1 MCENIYYIWDI
12 NIEYMKKIVVT
23 TALLAGVL
31 SYAGGFRVSL
41 QGVKQLAMAHTSAHA
56 DDASVT
62 FFNPA
67 GMSFIP
73 AKLSVAAGGFGAKS
87 SVTYQN
93 LTTLESFDT
102 DNPLGTPVY
111 AAVAYKV
118 LDNVSVGFNFSTP
131 FGSTIE
137 WPTDWA
143 GREIVQRLELKAYYF
158 QPMVSFKLAPWASVG
173 GSYIYAKGS
182 VNWDKAVTQL
192 GGSLNLND
200 DKASGSG
207 FGLGFYLRPSE
218 KLDLSIAYRSPIDME
233 AENGK
238 VTFDISSA
246 LYPNLGLDLAGTD
259 SFKATLPLVDEY
271 TIGATYK
278 VTPNWLIS
286 ADLNYSG
293 WSRYNK
299 LTLDFANA
307 PIGNQA
313 DKTVLVS
320 PKNFKN
326 THTLRI
332 GTQYQVNSMIAA
344 RAGYYYDESPYS
356 DENFQAETPSFDTNV
371 ITAGLGFNLTRGF
384 GLDVAGGIALPKSR
398 EVKNSYN
405 NFYGQAKAK
414 AYYFGLG
421 LSYNAF

>member
-1 MCENIYYIWDI
+1 
-12 NIEYMKKIVVT
+12 MKKIVLT

-31 SYAGGFRVSL
+31 AQAGGFRVSL

-56 DDASVT
+56 EDASVT

-73 AKLSVAAGGFGAKS
+73 AKLSIAAGGFGAKS

-93 LTTLESFDT
+93 LSTLESFDT
-102 DNPLGTPVY
+102 NNPLGTPLY
-111 AAVAYKV
+111 AAIAYRV

-137 WPTDWA
+137 WPSDWA
-143 GREIVQRLELKAYYF
+143 GREIVQRLELKAFYF
-158 QPMVSFKLAPWASVG
+158 QPMISFKLAPWASVG

-192 GGSLNLND
+192 GGSLNLTD

-207 FGLGFYLRPSE
+207 FGVGFYLRPTD
-218 KLDLSIAYRSPIDME
+218 KLDVSIAYRSPIDME
-233 AENGK
+233 AENG
-238 VTFDISSA
+238 VVSFDISPA
-246 LYPNLGLDLAGTD
+246 LYPNLGLDATGKD

-271 TIGATYK
+271 TVGVTYK
-278 VTPNWLIS
+278 LTPKWLIS
-286 ADLNYSG
+286 GDFNYSG
-293 WSRYNK
+293 WDRYNK

-307 PIGNQA
+307 PIGNQPNNP
-313 DKTVLVS
+313 TILVS

-326 THTLRI
+326 TQTWRV
-332 GTQYQVNSMIAA
+332 GTQYQINDMFAA
-344 RAGYYYDESPYS
+344 RAGYYYDESPYA
-356 DENFQAETPSFDTNV
+356 DKDFQAETPSFDSNV
-371 ITAGLGFNLTRGF
+371 VTAGLGINLMKGF
-384 GLDVAGGIALPKSR
+384 GVDIAGGIAFPKSR
-398 EVKNSYN
+398 LVQNDYN

-421 LSYNAF
+421 VSYNAF

>member
-1 MCENIYYIWDI
+1 
-12 NIEYMKKIVVT
+12 MKKIVLT

-31 SYAGGFRVSL
+31 AQAGGFRVSL

-56 DDASVT
+56 QDASVT

-73 AKLSVAAGGFGAKS
+73 AKLSIAAGGFGAKS

-93 LTTLESFDT
+93 LSTLESFDT
-102 DNPLGTPVY
+102 NNPLGTPLY
-111 AAVAYKV
+111 AAIAYRV
-118 LDNVSVGFNFSTP
+118 LDNISVGFNFSTP

-137 WPTDWA
+137 WPSDWA
-143 GREIVQRLELKAYYF
+143 GREIVQRLELKAFYF
-158 QPMVSFKLAPWASVG
+158 QPMISFKLAPWASVG

-192 GGSLNLND
+192 GGSLNLTD

-207 FGLGFYLRPSE
+207 FGVGFYLRPSD
-218 KLDLSIAYRSPIDME
+218 KLDVSIAYRSPIDME
-233 AENGK
+233 AENG
-238 VTFDISSA
+238 VVSFDISPA
-246 LYPNLGLDLAGTD
+246 LYPNLGLDATGKD

-271 TIGATYK
+271 TVGVTYK
-278 VTPNWLIS
+278 LTPKWLIS
-286 ADLNYSG
+286 GDFNYSG
-293 WSRYNK
+293 WDRYNK

-307 PIGNQA
+307 PIGNQPN
-313 DKTVLVS
+313 DPTVLVS

-326 THTLRI
+326 TQTWRV
-332 GTQYQVNSMIAA
+332 GTQYQINDMFAA
-344 RAGYYYDESPYS
+344 RAGYYYDESPYA
-356 DENFQAETPSFDTNV
+356 DKDFQAETPSFDSNV
-371 ITAGLGFNLTRGF
+371 VTAGLGINLMKGF
-384 GLDVAGGIALPKSR
+384 GVDIAGGIAFPKSR
-398 EVKNSYN
+398 LVQNDYN

-421 LSYNAF
+421 VSYNAF

>member
-1 MCENIYYIWDI
+1 
-12 NIEYMKKIVVT
+12 MKKIVLT

-31 SYAGGFRVSL
+31 AQAGGFRVSL

-56 DDASVT
+56 EDASVT

-73 AKLSVAAGGFGAKS
+73 AKLSIAAGGFGAKS

-93 LTTLESFDT
+93 LSTLESFDT
-102 DNPLGTPVY
+102 NNPLGTPLY
-111 AAVAYKV
+111 AAIAYRV

-137 WPTDWA
+137 WPSDWA
-143 GREIVQRLELKAYYF
+143 GREIVQRLELKAFYF
-158 QPMVSFKLAPWASVG
+158 QPMISFKLAPWASVG

-192 GGSLNLND
+192 GGSLNLTD

-207 FGLGFYLRPSE
+207 FGLGFYLRPTE
-218 KLDLSIAYRSPIDME
+218 KLDVSIAYRSPIDME
-233 AENGK
+233 AENG
-238 VTFDISSA
+238 VVSFDISPA
-246 LYPNLGLDLAGTD
+246 LYPNLGLDATGKD

-271 TIGATYK
+271 TVGVTYK
-278 VTPNWLIS
+278 LTPKWLIS
-286 ADLNYSG
+286 GDFNYSG
-293 WSRYNK
+293 WDRYNK

-307 PIGNQA
+307 PIGNQPN
-313 DKTVLVS
+313 DPTILVS

-326 THTLRI
+326 TQTWRV
-332 GTQYQVNSMIAA
+332 GTQYQINDMFAA
-344 RAGYYYDESPYS
+344 RVGYYYDESPYA
-356 DENFQAETPSFDTNV
+356 DKDFQAETPSFDSNV
-371 ITAGLGFNLTRGF
+371 VTAGLGFNLMKGF
-384 GLDVAGGIALPKSR
+384 GVDIAGAYAFPKSR
-398 EVKNSYN
+398 AVENAYN

>member
-1 MCENIYYIWDI
+1 
-12 NIEYMKKIVVT
+12 MKKIVLT

-31 SYAGGFRVSL
+31 AQAGGFRVSL

-56 DDASVT
+56 EDASVT

-73 AKLSVAAGGFGAKS
+73 AKLSIAAGGFGAKS

-93 LTTLESFDT
+93 LSTLESFDT
-102 DNPLGTPVY
+102 NNPLGTPIY
-111 AAVAYKV
+111 AAIAYRV

-137 WPTDWA
+137 WPSDWA
-143 GREIVQRLELKAYYF
+143 GREIVQRLELKAFYF
-158 QPMVSFKLAPWASVG
+158 QPMISFKLAPWASVG

-192 GGSLNLND
+192 GGSLNLTD

-207 FGLGFYLRPSE
+207 FGVGFYLRPTD
-218 KLDLSIAYRSPIDME
+218 KLDVSIAYRSPIDME
-233 AENGK
+233 AENG
-238 VTFDISSA
+238 VVSFDISPA
-246 LYPNLGLDLAGTD
+246 LYPNLGLDATGKD

-271 TIGATYK
+271 TVGVTYK
-278 VTPNWLIS
+278 LTPKWLIS
-286 ADLNYSG
+286 GDFNYSG
-293 WSRYNK
+293 WDRYNQ

-307 PIGNQA
+307 PIGNQPN
-313 DKTVLVS
+313 DPTILVS

-326 THTLRI
+326 TQTWRV
-332 GTQYQVNSMIAA
+332 GTQYQINDMFAA
-344 RAGYYYDESPYS
+344 RAGYYYDESPYA
-356 DENFQAETPSFDTNV
+356 DKDFQAETPSFDSNV
-371 ITAGLGFNLTRGF
+371 VTAGLGINLMKGF
-384 GLDVAGGIALPKSR
+384 GVDIAGGIAFPKSR
-398 EVKNSYN
+398 LVQNDYN

>member
-1 MCENIYYIWDI
+1 
-12 NIEYMKKIVVT
+12 MKKIVLT

-31 SYAGGFRVSL
+31 AQAGGFRVSL

-56 DDASVT
+56 EDASVT

-73 AKLSVAAGGFGAKS
+73 AKLSIAAGGFGAKS

-93 LTTLESFDT
+93 LSTLESFDT
-102 DNPLGTPVY
+102 DNPLGTPLY

-137 WPTDWA
+137 WPSDWS
-143 GREIVQRLELKAYYF
+143 GREIVQRLELKAFYF

-192 GGSLNLND
+192 GGSLNLTD

-207 FGLGFYLRPSE
+207 FGLGFYFQPND
-218 KLDLSIAYRSPIDME
+218 KLDVSIAYRSPIDME
-233 AENGK
+233 ADKGVVSFN
-238 VTFDISSA
+238 ISPA
-246 LYPNLGLDLAGTD
+246 LYPSLGLDASGKD
-259 SFKATLPLVDEY
+259 SFKSTLPLVDEY

-278 VTPNWLIS
+278 ITPKWMIS
-286 ADLNYSG
+286 GDFNYSG
-293 WSRYNK
+293 WDQYNK

-307 PIGNQA
+307 PIGNQPT
-313 DKTVLVS
+313 DPTVLVS
-320 PKNFKN
+320 PKNFKS
-326 THTLRI
+326 TQTWRV
-332 GTQYQVNSMIAA
+332 GTQYQINDMFAA
-344 RAGYYYDESPYS
+344 RAGYYYDESPYT
-356 DENFQAETPSFDTNV
+356 DENFQAETPSFDSNV
-371 ITAGLGFNLTRGF
+371 VTAGVGINLMKGF
-384 GLDVAGGIALPKSR
+384 GVDIAGGIAFPKSR
-398 EVKNSYN
+398 LVNNSN
-405 NFYGQAKAK
+405 TDFYGQAKAK